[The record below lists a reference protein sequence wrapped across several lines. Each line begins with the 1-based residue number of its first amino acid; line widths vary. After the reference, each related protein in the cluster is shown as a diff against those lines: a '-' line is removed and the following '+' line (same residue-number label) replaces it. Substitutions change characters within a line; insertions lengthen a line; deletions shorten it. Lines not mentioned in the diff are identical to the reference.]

1 MNFISD
7 RMNNPQKIPL
17 LPFYNPLCSMNLQD
31 SLSEERLADGS
42 NDDSEN
48 LSTAASTIHQKVDAT
63 IEA

>member
-1 MNFISD
+1 
-7 RMNNPQKIPL
+7 
-17 LPFYNPLCSMNLQD
+17 MNLQD

-63 IEA
+63 IEAQEKMTDQHNMRTYRYILIK